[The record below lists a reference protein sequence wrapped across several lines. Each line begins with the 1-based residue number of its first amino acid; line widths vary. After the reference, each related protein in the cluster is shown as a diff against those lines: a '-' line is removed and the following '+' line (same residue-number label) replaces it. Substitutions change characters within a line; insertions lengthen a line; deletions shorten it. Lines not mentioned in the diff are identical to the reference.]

1 MLLDV
6 YLVRDP
12 DYSTVTVFTSEVRA
26 KNFVN
31 LNKKTELERIVVNV
45 PYAATDPRRVISL
58 EKQVKAEQK
67 VKTLDETVKDHI
79 SYVLFEVCEGNIAKA
94 ARTLD
99 MSDTNLRHKLKQF
112 GLK

>member
-6 YLVRDP
+6 YLVRDQ
-12 DYSTVTVFTSEVRA
+12 DYSTVTAFTSEFRA
-26 KNFVN
+26 KNFIN
-31 LNKKTELERIVVNV
+31 LNKKTEVERIIIDV
-45 PYAATDPRRVISL
+45 PYAAMEPHRVLSL
-58 EKQVKAEQK
+58 ENQVRAEQK
-67 VKTLDETVKDHI
+67 VKTLDEAVKDHI
-79 SYVLFEVCEGNIAKA
+79 SYVLFEVCQGNIAKA